1 MSWLLQIVLQWT
13 LSTYILSNMAISG
26 YVPRNGPVGSRRSFI
41 FNFLRNLHMVLQSG
55 HANLN
60 SHQKCR
66 CILFAPQPFQ
76 HSLFV
81 DFLMMAIIGSM
92 NWHHFIVLIWIS
104 LIIIDVGHIFMC
116 FLAICMSLEKWL
128 FRLST
133 NFYRVGVSIFFFLIL
148 NCLSHLYIL
157 EINSLLIT
165 LFASIF
171 SHSVGC
177 LFICLW
183 FRLLCRSV

>member
-13 LSTYILSNMAISG
+13 LSTYIFSNMAISG

-76 HSLFV
+76 HSSFV

-165 LFASIF
+165 WLANIF
-171 SHSVGC
+171 SHSVRFFVC
-177 LFICLW
+177 FFFFVLFC
-183 FRLLCRSV
+183 